1 MDVQDGFIVGIFNYC
16 DRWCEVCQFTSRCR
30 LFADCAEAEASIDRN
45 FAALREAPPLPED
58 VPPPPPRWMQEIID
72 DMKRGGAN
80 GTNRGGVGKVTAEGR
95 AGARTNREAGGRSPN
110 VHRALTG
117 LADDDPD
124 LREWPADHDG
134 SAKIALIGIDRSH
147 AAWLQAVEQ
156 GVISHAAVQPFIA
169 DLIWLGDALE
179 RVFSEGSLRAAGSR

>member
-1 MDVQDGFIVGIFNYC
+1 MRRSITSAAAMDAGNH
-16 DRWCEVCQFTSRCR
+16 RRHE
-30 LFADCAEAEASIDRN
+30 
-45 FAALREAPPLPED
+45 
-58 VPPPPPRWMQEIID
+58 
-72 DMKRGGAN
+72 RGGAN
-80 GTNRGGVGKVTAEGR
+80 GTNHGGIGKATAEGR
-95 AGARTNREAGGRSPN
+95 AGPRTNREAGGRSPK

-134 SAKIALIGIDRSH
+134 SAKIALIGIDRSR

-179 RVFSEGSLRAAGSR
+179 RVFPKARAFVRPGLDEPDEIAKLLAVEELGTSADSI

>member
-1 MDVQDGFIVGIFNYC
+1 
-16 DRWCEVCQFTSRCR
+16 
-30 LFADCAEAEASIDRN
+30 
-45 FAALREAPPLPED
+45 
-58 VPPPPPRWMQEIID
+58 MQEIID

-80 GTNRGGVGKVTAEGR
+80 GTNHGGIGKVTAEGR

-156 GVISHAAVQPFIA
+156 GVISHADVQPFIA

-179 RVFSEGSLRAAGSR
+179 RVFPKARAFLRPGLDEPDEIAKLLAVEELGTSADSI

>member
-1 MDVQDGFIVGIFNYC
+1 MTNDWLRRHGIDGCSDPKNP
-16 DRWCEVCQFTSRCR
+16 RCV
-30 LFADCAEAEASIDRN
+30 LHWFHLMI
-45 FAALREAPPLPED
+45 PP
-58 VPPPPPRWMQEIID
+58 
-72 DMKRGGAN
+72 K
-80 GTNRGGVGKVTAEGR
+80 
-95 AGARTNREAGGRSPN
+95 

-117 LADDDPD
+117 LTDDDPD

-156 GVISHAAVQPFIA
+156 GVISHADVQPFIA

-179 RVFSEGSLRAAGSR
+179 RVFPKARAFVRPGLDEPDEIAKLLAVEELGTSADSI